1 MVLKDALEEEQ
12 KKMRY
17 LRTVVDLTSV
27 TLRQGNITLIQALE
41 LVRAT
46 KRHVLFLFP
55 DKEDTYDLI
64 YKPRFER
71 IIKERI
77 INTADKN

>member
-1 MVLKDALEEEQ
+1 MLLKDDIAEEQ
-12 KKMRY
+12 KKIRY
-17 LRTVVDLTSV
+17 LRTVVDLTAA
-27 TLRQGNITLIQALE
+27 TLCQADLTLVQALE

-46 KRHVLFLFP
+46 KRHVLFIFP

-71 IIKERI
+71 IIRERI
-77 INTADKN
+77 INTVDKN